1 MEPDKEK
8 YSETGSGS
16 DGLAEKPQFSPQ
28 EDAEHGEVKTV
39 ELKRKLQSRH
49 LQMIAIG
56 RTDLSTIS
64 CHSL

>member
-1 MEPDKEK
+1 MESNFDKEK

-16 DGLAEKPQFSPQ
+16 DALAEKPQFSPSQ
-28 EDAEHGEVKTV
+28 DAEHGEVKTV

-56 RTDLSTIS
+56 MSNFVDGQLP
-64 CHSL
+64 

>member
-1 MEPDKEK
+1 MDKEK

-16 DGLAEKPQFSPQ
+16 DAAVEKQQFSQ
-28 EDAEHGEVKTV
+28 IQDAERGEVKTV

-56 RTDLSTIS
+56 MTNLSTIGFNG
-64 CHSL
+64 L